1 MAFFIAQIMIL
12 NSPESVDR
20 AMELLE
26 DYEANS
32 KAIHELAD
40 KIEVYE
46 ATAPELA
53 DFNNRMAKL
62 DELEKLAK

>member
-1 MAFFIAQIMIL
+1 MIV
-12 NSPESVDR
+12 NSPESTDK
-20 AMELLE
+20 AMELIFELLE

-53 DFNNRMAKL
+53 DFNNPMAKL

>member
-1 MAFFIAQIMIL
+1 MIV
-12 NSPESVDR
+12 NSPESTDR
-20 AMELLE
+20 AMELIF
-26 DYEANS
+26 

>member
-1 MAFFIAQIMIL
+1 MIV
-12 NSPESVDR
+12 NSPESTDR
-20 AMELLE
+20 AMELIFELLE
-26 DYEANS
+26 DYEANRS
-32 KAIHELAD
+32 AIHELAD